1 MMSYFENHLLSVKR
15 VRPEKKIRRR
25 GTENAFKSV
34 FYSNVSF
41 MVLTQRIRIVM
52 LQRNGVVLLNQRMD
66 CFQKEVR
73 YLELISD
80 VSEQ

>member
-15 VRPEKKIRRR
+15 VRPEKKIRR